1 MKMKWLLKRV
11 RTIAIGI
18 QTVEHQ
24 NTKPFYV
31 ILEIQLKPI

>member
-11 RTIAIGI
+11 GTIAIGI
-18 QTVEHQ
+18 QPVVHQ
-24 NTKPFYV
+24 NKKPFYV